1 MPYNIF
7 LITYFVDLSHLL
19 IHLFIYL
26 FIFFFD
32 LYFFFTTM
40 IVEGTNDIVILHKAF
55 RKITNQLTTISL
67 NESIEPPTSTN
78 LLRI

>member
-1 MPYNIF
+1 
-7 LITYFVDLSHLL
+7 
-19 IHLFIYL
+19 
-26 FIFFFD
+26 
-32 LYFFFTTM
+32 M